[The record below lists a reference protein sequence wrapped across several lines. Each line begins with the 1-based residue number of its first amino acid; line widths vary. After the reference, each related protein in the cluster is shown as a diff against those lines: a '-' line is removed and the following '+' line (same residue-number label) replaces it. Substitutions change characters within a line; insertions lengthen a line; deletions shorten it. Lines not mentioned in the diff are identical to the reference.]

1 MQDATTAEA
10 LGTKSYNELIAEL
23 VSVLE
28 GPAPPQEAQRD
39 GAGAST
45 ESPAPTSVPS
55 STQPV
60 DIPGRS
66 PGGSGSAIGA
76 DALRRALVSASASV
90 GNSESPLRSQTL
102 ATDDSLS
109 STISQMLS
117 ELVKDAFSRSHGVSG
132 ALSGQTGSSY
142 GQLLASSQTL
152 SPQRSTLAEEPGPSS
167 TKAPASAPAAA
178 TQGPGAN
185 EGGADEKESVVALS
199 SNVAAQTSPFG
210 EPGPAAAS
218 SPGPARHIPDADAL
232 QRCLVVQQFLES
244 CPSQL
249 TYHGLSALQQDLGEG
264 ELAVFFR

>member
-1 MQDATTAEA
+1 M
-10 LGTKSYNELIAEL
+10 
-23 VSVLE
+23 LE

-45 ESPAPTSVPS
+45 ESSAPSSGPS

-66 PGGSGSAIGA
+66 RGGSGSAIGA

-142 GQLLASSQTL
+142 GQLLASSQAL
-152 SPQRSTLAEEPGPSS
+152 SPQRSTLAEEPGSSS
-167 TKAPASAPAAA
+167 TRAPAPALAAA
-178 TQGPGAN
+178 AQGPGAN
-185 EGGADEKESVVALS
+185 EGGTDEKESVVALS
-199 SNVAAQTSPFG
+199 SNVAAQISPFG

-218 SPGPARHIPDADAL
+218 IPGPARHIPDADAL